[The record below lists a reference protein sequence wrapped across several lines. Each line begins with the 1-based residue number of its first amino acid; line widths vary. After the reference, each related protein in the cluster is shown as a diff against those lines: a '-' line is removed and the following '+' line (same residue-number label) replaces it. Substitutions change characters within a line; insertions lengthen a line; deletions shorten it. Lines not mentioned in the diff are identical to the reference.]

1 MKIIIEVDN
10 VLSIQTRQVS
20 SYNWFS
26 VSCQDNFA
34 MGWDEQ
40 FIYELQSDNII
51 INTTNSFLIAHV
63 LM

>member
-1 MKIIIEVDN
+1 
-10 VLSIQTRQVS
+10 
-20 SYNWFS
+20 
-26 VSCQDNFA
+26 
-34 MGWDEQ
+34 MGWNEQ